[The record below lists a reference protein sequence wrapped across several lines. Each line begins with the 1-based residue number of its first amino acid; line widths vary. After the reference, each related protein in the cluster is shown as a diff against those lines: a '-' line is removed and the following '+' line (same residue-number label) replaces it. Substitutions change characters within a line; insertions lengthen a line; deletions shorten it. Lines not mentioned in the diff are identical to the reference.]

1 MVLHG
6 KARPQAATIEIKAED
21 ANIGITAGPMP
32 CIAPSQNTILDDQI
46 PLLSR
51 TAEGLAN
58 LAQKLQAWSLS
69 CLSPIYYV
77 QRQGS
82 RKYKPQ

>member
-1 MVLHG
+1 MTWQGGFSALSNFGFGGSNVHMVLHG

-58 LAQKLQAWSLS
+58 LAQKLQA
-69 CLSPIYYV
+69 
-77 QRQGS
+77 
-82 RKYKPQ
+82 